1 MLGTLAQN
9 WWAIVLR
16 GLCAVLFGLSAL
28 AWPGITLVVLVSLYG
43 AYALVEGAF
52 AVAGAVMG
60 RRQGDFPW
68 GVLLAGLAGIAIG
81 VITFMS
87 PGITAIALV
96 YLIGAWAV
104 LRGLFEIIAAI
115 QLRKEIDNEWLLG
128 LSGAPVRDP
137 RPLPPRR
144 AGCRGHRHA
153 VVDWR
158 LRHRVRRGG
167 DHPGIPPEGL
177 EGAGRPPAG
186 LDARRSGP
194 VPAPVGRRRGYVGK
208 PARPVPSA

>member
-1 MLGTLAQN
+1 MLRTLAQN

-96 YLIGAWAV
+96 YLIGAWAI
-104 LRGLFEIIAAI
+104 LRGLFEIIAAV

-128 LSGAPVRDP
+128 LSGLLSVILGLFLLVAP
-137 RPLPPRR
+137 
-144 AGCRGHRHA
+144 
-153 VVDWR
+153 
-158 LRHRVRRGG
+158 
-167 DHPGIPPEGL
+167 
-177 EGAGRPPAG
+177 GAGAIAMLWWIGAFAIVFGVVEIILGFRLKG
-186 LDARRSGP
+186 LK
-194 VPAPVGRRRGYVGK
+194 GRVAHRL
-208 PARPVPSA
+208 A